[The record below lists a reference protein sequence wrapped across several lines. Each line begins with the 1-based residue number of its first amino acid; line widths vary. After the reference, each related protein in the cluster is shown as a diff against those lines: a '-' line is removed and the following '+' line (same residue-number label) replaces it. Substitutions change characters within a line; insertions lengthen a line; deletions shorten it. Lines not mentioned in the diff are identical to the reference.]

1 MPVETSAKLAWL
13 LAGARA
19 QASLGAAARTPVVGC
34 CQSPQTHVEGP
45 ERSVACARAQLTGL
59 GCVVP
64 SVFVSSQAW
73 YLRDDPSYAEF
84 VYVFRPITGTS
95 RGDLGGCAEQ
105 ASSSGNSTGEGFTE
119 SSSSGAATVDPETQA
134 RVLTRDGQGGPGLGW
149 DQDSRSSGTRGH
161 SPQGA
166 TVNVPH
172 TKRPA
177 RARAAAR
184 AGGGQELPVPPG
196 GDASAEGTGS
206 SDRSQGTPSP
216 PVESAGQG
224 GAAVPAAAIA
234 TARLRPEERAKPD
247 RSFGRDGISSRSH
260 RRHATPSARAS
271 VDPVGSQNENSREGA
286 AACRA
291 LEAATT
297 SAAARRAQASD
308 PGASLTATTL
318 PALQS
323 DATASLGS
331 RSAAAA
337 AARCSDSNGG
347 NSSGSGSGPSRRS
360 GGATSNEAD
369 GRSSRS
375 AADGSGTS
383 SSAAQPKRAG
393 GHGWSRHTSE
403 LKQVSPMDAVVDEH
417 CGTRL
422 AEGSPGP
429 RAEKRRRDLA

>member
-1 MPVETSAKLAWL
+1 M
-13 LAGARA
+13 
-19 QASLGAAARTPVVGC
+19 
-34 CQSPQTHVEGP
+34 
-45 ERSVACARAQLTGL
+45 
-59 GCVVP
+59 
-64 SVFVSSQAW
+64 
-73 YLRDDPSYAEF
+73 
-84 VYVFRPITGTS
+84 FRPVTGAT

-134 RVLTRDGQGGPGLGW
+134 RVLTRDGQSGPGLGW

-172 TKRPA
+172 RKRAA
-177 RARAAAR
+177 RARSAAR
-184 AGGGQELPVPPG
+184 AGDGQELPVPPG

-224 GAAVPAAAIA
+224 GAAVSAAAIA
-234 TARLRPEERAKPD
+234 TARPRPEERAKPG
-247 RSFGRDGISSRSH
+247 RSFARDGISSRSH
-260 RRHATPSARAS
+260 GGHATSSARAS

-297 SAAARRAQASD
+297 SAAARRAHAND

-323 DATASLGS
+323 DTTTSLGS

-337 AARCSDSNGG
+337 AARSSDSNGG

-383 SSAAQPKRAG
+383 SSSAQPKRAG
-393 GHGWSRHTSE
+393 VHGWSRHTGE
-403 LKQVSPMDAVVDEH
+403 LKQVSPTDAVVDEH
-417 CGTRL
+417 CGSRL
-422 AEGSPGP
+422 ADAATTPCREAPARP
-429 RAEKRRRDLA
+429 CLKL